1 MKIPYD
7 WLKEFVDLNEP
18 AAKVAEAISMSGTEV
33 SSVSGNVI
41 EVDILPNRG
50 DCLSVIGIARE
61 VCAALDKKMK
71 PQKIALKESSEP
83 VSKYA
88 SVEVKDADLCPRYM
102 ARVIRGVKISD
113 SPSWMQKRLLDA
125 GVRPINNIVDVTNY
139 VMMELG
145 QPLHAFDLDLL
156 EGAKIIVRRAQS
168 GEKVTTLD
176 GVERQLSKDDL
187 VIADAKKAVAIAGI
201 MGAGNS
207 EINPGTKNILLESA
221 FFSPVSVNRTSKNL
235 KIRTEASVRFER
247 GVDLAGVQSA
257 LDRAAALMAE
267 LSGGSAAKGSV
278 DVKSGERKPASV
290 KLRLSRV
297 SKVLG
302 IEIPK
307 QKAVSL
313 LKNLGFEVRESGA
326 DLDVTVPSWRAGD
339 IEREIDLIEELAR
352 LHGFD
357 KIGETF
363 TFIRTES
370 AEDDKVLSALKKE
383 RLLKQRL
390 ASLGFLEAKTYSMT
404 GETLFKKAGLDI
416 SSAVKVANPLIE
428 EMTHLRTSIIPGL
441 LEAAQYNI
449 NRGAA
454 NAALF
459 EVGAVFSKNAA
470 GLKEKQVVSGLL
482 YGSVLKGIV
491 EKDRIKEDFYFL
503 KGIVDDIFDLYGAC
517 CMEYLPS
524 ADIRITEGK
533 GAEIFY
539 KGGKIGFVGE
549 VKGAISANFDMH
561 KPVYVFEISMDH
573 LNSVVPETSRNLELT
588 KFPSIRRDIAM
599 YIPAGLTH
607 EDIEELILSEGGSL
621 IEMVE
626 LFDRYA
632 GKDKTSLAYSVIY
645 RSKEKTLTDEEV
657 NFVHEKI
664 LSALENN
671 LKVEIRK

>member
-7 WLKEFVDLNEP
+7 WLKEFVDISEP
-18 AAKVAEAISMSGTEV
+18 AEKLAEALSMSGTEV

-61 VCAALDKKMK
+61 VCAALDKKMR
-71 PQKIALKESSEP
+71 PQKAALKESDEL

-102 ARVIRGVKISD
+102 ARVIRNVKISD

-139 VMMELG
+139 VMLELG
-145 QPLHAFDLDLL
+145 QPLHAFDLGLL

-187 VIADAKKAVAIAGI
+187 VIADAKKAVAVAGV

-207 EINPGTKNILLESA
+207 EINTATANILLESA

-235 KIRTEASVRFER
+235 KVRTEASVRFER
-247 GVDLAGVQSA
+247 GVDIAGVSNA

-267 LSGGSAAKGSV
+267 LSGGSVAKGAV
-278 DVKSGERKPASV
+278 DVRSAPKKPVAV
-290 KLRLSRV
+290 KLRLSRI

-307 QKAVSL
+307 PKALSL
-313 LKNLGFEVRESGA
+313 LKNLGFEVRENGA

-339 IEREIDLIEELAR
+339 IEREIDVIEELAR
-352 LHGFD
+352 LYGFD

-370 AEDDKVLSALKKE
+370 ADDDKVTTALKKE
-383 RLLKQRL
+383 RLLKKRL
-390 ASLGFLEAKTYSMT
+390 VSLGFSEAKTYSMA
-404 GETLFKKAGLDI
+404 GAELFKKAGVDI
-416 SSAVKVANPLIE
+416 SSALRISNPLIE
-428 EMTHLRTSIIPGL
+428 DMTHLRTSLIPGL
-441 LEAAQYNI
+441 LEAAQYNL
-449 NRGAA
+449 RHGAGDV
-454 NAALF
+454 ALF
-459 EVGAVFSKNAA
+459 EAGAVFGKKDA
-470 GLKEKQVVSGLL
+470 GTKEKQVVGGIL
-482 YGSVLKGIV
+482 YGSVLKGVV
-491 EKDRIKEDFYFL
+491 EKDRIREDFYFL
-503 KGIVDDIFDLYGAC
+503 KGILDDIFDLYGSC
-517 CMEYLPS
+517 CVEYLPTTDEKIS
-524 ADIRITEGK
+524 GGM
-533 GAEIFY
+533 GAEIFC
-539 KGGKIGFVGE
+539 KGEKIGFVGQVRE
-549 VKGAISANFDMH
+549 DIASAFDMT
-561 KPVYVFEISMDH
+561 KPAYVFEVSMDY
-573 LNSVVPETSRNLELT
+573 LNSVRPDISKDLDLPR
-588 KFPSIRRDIAM
+588 FPAVRRDIAM
-599 YIPAGLTH
+599 YVPSGLTH
-607 EDIEELILSEGGSL
+607 REIEERIMSDGGNL
-621 IEMVE
+621 VEAVE
-626 LFDRYA
+626 LFDRYL
-632 GKDKTSLAYSVIY
+632 GKDRTSLAYSVIY